1 MKMLKMFENL
11 NTFIVIRS
19 FRKKQKEKYHN
30 FRNKMFYK
38 TIPMASKSISLLTLN
53 MESVLKGGML
63 DLKKIESKPEN
74 SKSNSSNNSNNNNKT
89 NYYFGFKLGETKM
102 FIFRLFIGKKLET
115 HESN

>member
-1 MKMLKMFENL
+1 MKMLIMFEN
-11 NTFIVIRS
+11 FILIRS
-19 FRKKQKEKYHN
+19 FRKKQKDKNQN
-30 FRNKMFYK
+30 FCNKMFYR
-38 TIPMASKSISLLTLN
+38 TIPMASKSISLHTLN

-74 SKSNSSNNSNNNNKT
+74 SKSNSSNNSSNNNKT